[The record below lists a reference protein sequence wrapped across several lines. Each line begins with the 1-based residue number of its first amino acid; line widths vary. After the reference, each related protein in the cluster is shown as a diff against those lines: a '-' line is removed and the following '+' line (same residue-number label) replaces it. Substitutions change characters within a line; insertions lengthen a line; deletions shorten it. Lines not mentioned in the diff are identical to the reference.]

1 MSEEESSQENNEA
14 SGESQSSGSFL
25 DGIDSEY
32 REDPSISKFE
42 NLNDLAKEHVNLQS
56 LLGRKGVIVPNE
68 NDPAEV
74 WNKYRSEIGVPSSH
88 DEYSIPKDAEED
100 GIHIRMAKKAHEL
113 NVSDDQYSQIV
124 GEYDSW
130 YNEII
135 ENGEREAESKTNE
148 NIQSLKKEWG
158 RAYDAKANM
167 GATALNSVTN
177 GNPESIA
184 SIQLADGTLL
194 GNNPEFIKAMASIGE
209 NMTEKGMLDGKS
221 INNSAMS
228 PEEAHS
234 RLNEMMQDPE
244 KFKILFSG
252 DFHPSK
258 EELVKQ
264 RQRLLSFAYPNGEP
278 G

>member
-1 MSEEESSQENNEA
+1 MSEEESSKESSEDSNNSEP
-14 SGESQSSGSFL
+14 SGNFL
-25 DGIDSEY
+25 DGIESEY
-32 REDPSISKFE
+32 REDPSISKFD

-68 NDPAEV
+68 NDSDDV
-74 WNKYRSEIGVPSSH
+74 WNKYRSEIGVPSSY
-88 DEYSIPKDAEED
+88 EKYSIPDGAEED
-100 GIHIRMAKKAHEL
+100 SIHSRIAKKAHEL
-113 NVSDDQYSQIV
+113 NVSSDQYSEIMSQ
-124 GEYDSW
+124 YDNW

-135 ENGEREAESKTNE
+135 ESGEKEAESKTQE
-148 NIQSLKKEWG
+148 NIDILKKDWG
-158 RAYDAKANM
+158 RAYDAKANL
-167 GATALNSVTN
+167 GATALNTITN
-177 GNPESIA
+177 GQPESVA

-194 GNNPEFIKAMASIGE
+194 GNNPDFIKAMASIGE

-221 INNSAMS
+221 VNNSAIS